1 MGHAIYHPASTNQE
15 AFFQNRGRSRRPRA
29 TAGEWVR
36 DQNLFQ
42 SWLNKEGALL
52 GRAGLLSPSF
62 LLASSIPGPGSPR
75 VALRLRKWQHTLRG
89 RNTNADNG
97 HERAEGVG
105 VEGCAQGRNQ
115 DGTEMCLHWP
125 AYPGNRPSEMGRVV
139 RKWQVTVAC
148 GQERGTEPCSE
159 SGSRDGGARPDA

>member
-1 MGHAIYHPASTNQE
+1 MRSMGHAIYHPAHTNQE

-36 DQNLFQ
+36 DQSLFR

-97 HERAEGVG
+97 HERAEGG
-105 VEGCAQGRNQ
+105 GRRLCTGAESRWDRNVFVLACLSRQ
-115 DGTEMCLHWP
+115 SALGDGTCSP
-125 AYPGNRPSEMGRVV
+125 QVASYGCV
-139 RKWQVTVAC
+139 RA
-148 GQERGTEPCSE
+148 GT
-159 SGSRDGGARPDA
+159 RD